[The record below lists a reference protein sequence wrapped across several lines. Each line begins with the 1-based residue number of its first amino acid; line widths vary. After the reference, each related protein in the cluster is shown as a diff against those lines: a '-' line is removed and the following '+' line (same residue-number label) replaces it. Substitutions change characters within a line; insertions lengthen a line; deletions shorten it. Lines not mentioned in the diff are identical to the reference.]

1 MLTSRRW
8 SWADTSYRPR
18 GRAVLALLSLLG
30 TTGLAAAAES
40 TAKPSA
46 KAPPPAQEVPSLAAR
61 FRALSEQARDLEYP
75 ALLDRLTIKPAA
87 ARLSFD
93 ASKARYYP
101 EVERALGLV
110 AGEAETFKR
119 HGFAMVDHGTKL
131 SMGKA
136 YLEIYRADLPVFVSA
151 DSILHALHRSYDEI
165 LRQLEEQVLFANL
178 DLALDRI
185 QVAVCE
191 LPKTSPA
198 LKHSLVDVSVLLAVA
213 RRLLEPGKT
222 NEATSPTHRPSC
234 EDAKTVAAIL
244 KKVAAQI
251 DDAPEGPGTPL
262 WGRRAIVDW
271 SQFKPRGHYV
281 KSPRLQAY
289 FQAMMWL
296 GRADVAWKPA
306 LDRELNDAALLVLL
320 VGQTEQSARL
330 GEMSR
335 LIDFLV
341 GRADSLGP
349 DGMQVA
355 LKAAGIATKEDL
367 RARGALARLRAE
379 VSKRPEAQQ
388 QIRSEHVESPSST
401 PTEVPL
407 PTAFQLFG
415 QRFVMD
421 SFLLSKMVFD
431 SIRFRESK
439 PKRFMPSG
447 LDVMAALGSDQAI
460 LELEPELRRWN
471 YAANLWAARALLD
484 GLPEAAWHENVYT
497 RWLGAL
503 RILHRPPTN
512 KFFPEVMRTAA
523 WQRKQLQTTLASWAE
538 LRHDTILY
546 AKQSKTA
553 YAICEYPEG
562 YVEPYPAFYAALADL
577 ARQAMRLFAGPVLG
591 TATPKGGVGSHW
603 STAVKVEAFFGRFAK
618 TMDKLATIASKEL
631 SATPFDAD
639 DKQFLKHVIEQKL
652 SVGCA
657 PTVYFTGWY
666 TQLFFDDP
674 LKREPTVADVHADPN
689 SGTVLE
695 AGAGDV
701 RYLAIAIDNEQH
713 RAVYVG
719 PVASYYEFT
728 SGTRLTDAE
737 WEPRIA
743 DTPIP
748 PFVKDF
754 VGAPVPRQ
762 MKAPGKEQ
770 QP

>member
-1 MLTSRRW
+1 M
-8 SWADTSYRPR
+8 
-18 GRAVLALLSLLG
+18 LSLLG
-30 TTGLAAAAES
+30 TTQLAAAAES
-40 TAKPSA
+40 KAKPSA
-46 KAPPPAQEVPSLAAR
+46 KRPPPAQEVPSIASR
-61 FRALSEQARDLEYP
+61 FRALTEQARDLEYP
-75 ALLDRLTIKPAA
+75 ALLDRLKIKPAA
-87 ARLSFD
+87 TRLSFD

-101 EVERALGLV
+101 EVERALGLG
-110 AGEAETFKR
+110 AGEVETFKR

-178 DLALDRI
+178 DLALERMHA
-185 QVAVCE
+185 AVCE

-198 LKHSLVDVSVLLAVA
+198 LKHNIADVSVLLAVA
-213 RRLLEPGKT
+213 RRLLEPGKGGETTTAT
-222 NEATSPTHRPSC
+222 NRPSC
-234 EDAKTVAAIL
+234 ESESTVAAIL
-244 KKVAAQI
+244 KKIAAQI
-251 DDAPEGPGTPL
+251 DDSPEGSGTPL
-262 WGRRAIVDW
+262 WGRRSIVDW

-306 LDRELNDAALLVLL
+306 LDRELQDAALLVLL
-320 VGQTEQSARL
+320 AGQTEQSARL

-349 DGMQVA
+349 DGMQGA
-355 LKAAGIATKEDL
+355 LKAAGIAAKDDL
-367 RARGALARLRAE
+367 RAPGALARLRNE

-388 QIRSEHVESPSST
+388 QIRSEHVESNPHT
-401 PTEVPL
+401 PTEMLL
-407 PTAFQLFG
+407 PAAFQLFG

-421 SFLLSKMVFD
+421 SFVLSKMVFD
-431 SIRFRESK
+431 SIRFHERK
-439 PKRFMPSG
+439 PQRNMPSG
-447 LDVMAALGSDQAI
+447 LDVMAALGSDQAVI
-460 LELEPELRRWN
+460 ELEPELRRWN
-471 YAANLWAARALLD
+471 HAANLWAARALLD
-484 GLPEAAWHENVYT
+484 GLPEEAWRENIYS

-503 RILHRPPTN
+503 RILHRPPN
-512 KFFPEVMRTAA
+512 DKFFPEVMRTTA

-591 TATPKGGVGSHW
+591 TGTPKGDVGSHW
-603 STAVKVEAFFGRFAK
+603 GTAVRVEAFFGRFAK
-618 TMDKLATIASKEL
+618 TMDKLTAIASKEL

-695 AGAGDV
+695 AGAGDA
-701 RYLAIAIDNEQH
+701 RYLAIAVDNDQH

-719 PVASYYEFT
+719 PVSSYYEFT
-728 SGTRLTDAE
+728 SATRLTDAE

-743 DTPIP
+743 STPVP
-748 PFVKDF
+748 PFVKDL
-754 VGAPVPRQ
+754 VGAPVQRQ
-762 MKAPGKEQ
+762 MKAPGKGP